1 MPMTQ
6 EQMVKLLVKHGFEV
20 VKGGKGSHIKMTKPG
35 QVRPI
40 IIPHGELNNP
50 VLLSRTGGIAH
61 VINVSSI
68 NLFYGRGRG

>member
-20 VKGGKGSHIKMTKPG
+20 GKGWKGSHVKMTKPG

-40 IIPHGELNNP
+40 IIPHGGLNKFTE
-50 VLLSRTGGIAH
+50 RGIMKQAG
-61 VINVSSI
+61 
-68 NLFYGRGRG
+68 LK